1 MAITD
6 FEPIIA
12 RVRAYTGFDVRDITD
27 AYVQIFLEDAVS
39 IVYEKT
45 GHEVDGAD
53 SHDVYVIVQYG
64 CGASTNYVN
73 GPEVKKLE
81 VADTRVTFASGPGG
95 IATNQFLEN
104 FWNELIDMDAT
115 GGLEKSTWNLST
127 YFPVAYNKDQ
137 KRYRR
142 IDEEDGVDNCSTD
155 LCDSDLIFEDG
166 DGPDV

>member
-6 FEPIIA
+6 YEPIIA
-12 RVRAYTGFDVRDITD
+12 RVRAYTGFDVRDIAD
-27 AYVQIFLEDAVS
+27 AIVQIFLEDAVG

-45 GHEVDGAD
+45 EHEIDETD

-81 VADTRVTFASGPGG
+81 VADTKITFASAPGG
-95 IATNQFLEN
+95 IASNQFLEN
-104 FWNELIDMDAT
+104 FWAELIDMDAT
-115 GGLEKSTWNLST
+115 GGLEKSTWDLT
-127 YFPVAYNKDQ
+127 TFYPVPLHKDQ

-142 IDEEDGVDNCSTD
+142 IDEENDTDGCNTD